1 MAEWRWGQVTALQ
14 AAQVVAR
21 DVRAID
27 INMGCPLNFSI
38 KGGMGSSLLTKPD
51 TVADIV
57 STLRRNLPP
66 HVAVTCKIRLLPEES
81 ALLELGRRIEAAG
94 ADALAIHA
102 RYVPDRSNTSA
113 ARWALARPLCDA
125 LTIPTLANGDVFLP
139 QHAADIHA
147 ATGCDGVM
155 ISRGAMW
162 NPSIFRGASAA
173 LRNAQAG
180 LEAGAEGAAEVAPPL
195 PLYDVAR
202 AYVGVSSWTGNF
214 FQNTKYCLLEMFKG
228 HGRITTAPAYQ
239 QYFIRG
245 NGTAWAKREAAAGS
259 PAEALATQLPVL
271 REGLAVLAQGT
282 ASSKALCE
290 GYRLPKGSGGGGNG

>member
-1 MAEWRWGQVTALQ
+1 
-14 AAQVVAR
+14 
-21 DVRAID
+21 
-27 INMGCPLNFSI
+27 
-38 KGGMGSSLLTKPD
+38 
-51 TVADIV
+51 
-57 STLRRNLPP
+57 
-66 HVAVTCKIRLLPEES
+66 
-81 ALLELGRRIEAAG
+81 
-94 ADALAIHA
+94 
-102 RYVPDRSNTSA
+102 
-113 ARWALARPLCDA
+113 
-125 LTIPTLANGDVFLP
+125 
-139 QHAADIHA
+139 
-147 ATGCDGVM
+147 
-155 ISRGAMW
+155 MW

-180 LEAGAEGAAEVAPPL
+180 LEAGAEGAAPVAPPL

-271 REGLAVLAQGT
+271 REGLKVLAEATVPTGRRDHPYCP
-282 ASSKALCE
+282 APSSNALCE